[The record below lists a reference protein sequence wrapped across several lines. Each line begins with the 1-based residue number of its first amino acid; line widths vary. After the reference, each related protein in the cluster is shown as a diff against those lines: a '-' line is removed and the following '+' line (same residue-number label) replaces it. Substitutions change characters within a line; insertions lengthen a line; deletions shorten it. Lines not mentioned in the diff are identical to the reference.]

1 MNFATDI
8 MLSFLYIVTFFYTIF
23 WLITLLDTEPEKK
36 KNPSKELPYVSVA
49 IPCLNEEGTVT
60 KAVQSII
67 DLDYPKEKI
76 EIIVVNDGSTDKT
89 MERVK
94 EFIEKNKDNNITLIN
109 QENSGKWHAMNQV
122 LEIAKGEFFACL
134 DADSFVKKDTLK
146 KMLPHFREKSVGA
159 VLPLLKIKDPKNLLQ
174 KIQWYEYLVNMFYKR
189 LLSYLNCIHVA
200 PGPFSIYRK
209 KIIKDLGGFRKG
221 HYTEDLEMGL
231 RLQKHNYRLI
241 QLMDAEVY
249 THTPDNMKSLYR
261 QRMRWNKGSVLN
273 VWDYKKMMFNKD
285 YGDFGMFQM
294 PLILTAGF
302 IALFLVAIILY
313 QNLVKPLSKTLYNLS
328 LVNFDIFTFISNF
341 KLNLTALDINYYR
354 LIILLVMF
362 SVSIAVFV
370 IAHRYTKERI
380 TKQGI
385 FPLVTFLFFY
395 YIFLGI
401 VWGSIAKDLILR
413 RKEKW

>member
-1 MNFATDI
+1 MNILTDAI
-8 MLSFLYIVTFFYTIF
+8 LSILYMITFFYTVF
-23 WLITLLDTEPEKK
+23 WLITLSDFKEKK
-36 KNPSKELPYVSVA
+36 QKKTKEFPMVSVA
-49 IPCLNEEGTVT
+49 IPAFNEEETVT
-60 KAVQSII
+60 KTIQSLV
-67 DLDYPKEKI
+67 DLDYPKEKL

-89 MERVK
+89 REIVK
-94 EFIEKNKDNNITLIN
+94 DFIKNSNYNITLIN
-109 QENSGKWHAMNQV
+109 QENHGKWHALNQA
-122 LEIAKGEFFACL
+122 LDITNGEFFACL
-134 DADSFVKKDTLK
+134 DADSFVKEDTLK
-146 KMLPHFREKSVGA
+146 KMLPHFKEKNVGA
-159 VLPLLKIKDPKNLLQ
+159 VLPLLKIKDPKNILQ
-174 KIQWYEYLVNMFYKR
+174 KIQWYEYIINMFYKR
-189 LLSYLNCIHVA
+189 LLSHLNCIHVA

-231 RLQKHNYRLI
+231 RLQKHNYRLV

-249 THTPDNMKSLYR
+249 TYTPDNMKSLYR

-285 YGDFGMFQM
+285 YGDFGMFQL

-302 IALFLVAIILY
+302 IALFLVAFIIY
-313 QNLVKPLSKTLYNLS
+313 QNLLKPLSKTLYNLS

-341 KLNLTALDINYYR
+341 KLNLIALDINYYR
-354 LIILLVMF
+354 LIILFVMF
-362 SVSIAVFV
+362 SVSITVFI

-413 RKEKW
+413 KKERW